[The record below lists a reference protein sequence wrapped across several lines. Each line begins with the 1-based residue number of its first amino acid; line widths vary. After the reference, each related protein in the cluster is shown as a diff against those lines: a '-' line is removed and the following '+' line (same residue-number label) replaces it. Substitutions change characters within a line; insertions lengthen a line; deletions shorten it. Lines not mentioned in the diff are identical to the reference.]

1 MTLEKCGCF
10 VGFDKT
16 IVCTCKYAYDSGGF
30 RQSSQP
36 NASQS
41 SVGGQQQSAT
51 NPNLAP
57 TSLSRALS
65 PAGAAG
71 AGGNRNGGAVKPEVL
86 SGANVPMITEIVN
99 DDSAQYLDQDDDD
112 DPDTELYMT
121 QPFATGTTFAISV
134 LDSIMSAV
142 SNQSHAKFNEGIH

>member
-1 MTLEKCGCF
+1 M
-10 VGFDKT
+10 
-16 IVCTCKYAYDSGGF
+16 
-30 RQSSQP
+30 
-36 NASQS
+36 
-41 SVGGQQQSAT
+41 
-51 NPNLAP
+51 
-57 TSLSRALS
+57 SRALS
-65 PAGAAG
+65 PTGAA
-71 AGGNRNGGAVKPEVL
+71 ASGNRNGGSAGAGGGALKPEVL

-142 SNQSHAKFNEGIH
+142 SHQNNTT